1 MMNKL
6 LLSAV
11 CLAIS
16 TGYVNASETNLYW
29 GDTHLHTKLSADAFL
44 MQERTLGPDDAYR
57 YAKGLPVVNALSKHR
72 IKIGTPLDFL
82 MVTDHAE
89 YVGVVEQL
97 FDSKSQIS
105 QTPFGKKLS
114 GLIEQGKERAAF
126 FELLATVNSNSPNK
140 DFITEAIRKPIW
152 HDIVDAAERHND
164 PGKFTSF
171 IGWEW
176 SSLPN
181 GSNLHRIIFMKEGGE
196 IGKKFL
202 PYSSFESNK
211 PEDLWKFLDKTEKE
225 TGASFVA
232 IPHNGNISKGK
243 MFAEID
249 SEGRPLSVQYAKTRM
264 RWEPIYEVT
273 QIKGDSETLSAL
285 SPNDEFAEFET
296 YNHALDGKAGGN
308 SHGLPADKGDYA
320 RTALMRGL
328 EFDKKL
334 GVNPFK
340 IGLIGASDSHS
351 GVPAVEEDNF
361 GGKFPIDSRPMGKK
375 ADLTPGTIGAD
386 MSASGLA
393 GVWAKENT
401 RESLMAA
408 FKRREVYGT
417 TGPRIAVR
425 MFAGWDFN
433 NQDSSAKDLAAVGYQ
448 KGVPMGGDLTA
459 APKGKAISLLI
470 RAVKDPVDGN
480 LDRIQVVKGWL
491 DDKGNSHE
499 KVFNVAVS
507 DGRKISNNKVKA
519 VGNTVDIK
527 TASYTNS
534 IGDVELATT
543 WTDPEFDPMVRAF
556 YYVRVLQI
564 PTPRHTLY
572 ASVALNEAPQKGY
585 PTSIQERAY
594 SSPIWYTPK

>member
-1 MMNKL
+1 MKKL
-6 LLSAV
+6 ILSTI
-11 CLAIS
+11 CLALAS
-16 TGYVNASETNLYW
+16 SLVNAEETNLYW
-29 GDTHLHTKLSADAFL
+29 GDTHLHTKLSGDGYL
-44 MQERTLGPDDAYR
+44 MGNKSLMPEDAYR
-57 YAKGLPVVNALSKHR
+57 YAKGLPVVNAISKHR
-72 IKIGTPLDFL
+72 IKIATPLDFL
-82 MVTDHAE
+82 VVTDHAE
-89 YVGVVEQL
+89 YAGVVPKL
-97 FDSKSQIS
+97 FENDPELAK
-105 QTPFGKKLS
+105 TEHGKMVMDLVA
-114 GLIEQGKERAAF
+114 EGKTKEAYFAF
-126 FELLATVNSNSPNK
+126 IATINNNSPWEDLNSTSIK
-140 DFITEAIRKPIW
+140 KSFWQTT
-152 HDIVDAAERHND
+152 VDAAEKHND
-164 PGKFTSF
+164 PGTFTSF

-176 SSLPN
+176 SSLP
-181 GSNLHRIIFMKEGGE
+181 GGANLHRIIFMKESGDVGMQ
-196 IGKKFL
+196 FL
-202 PYSSFESNK
+202 PYSSFDSNK
-211 PEDLWKFLDKTEKE
+211 PEDLWAWLDKTEKE
-225 TGASFVA
+225 TGANFVA
-232 IPHNGNISKGK
+232 IPHNGNVSKGK

-249 SEGRPLSVQYAKTRM
+249 SKGRPLSVQYAKTRM

-296 YNHALDGKAGGN
+296 YNHALDGNAGAN

-433 NQDSSAKDLAAVGYQ
+433 NKDSSAKNLAAVGYK

-491 DDKGNSHE
+491 DANGNSHE
-499 KVFNVAVS
+499 KVFNVAAS

-534 IGDVELATT
+534 IGDVEL
-543 WTDPEFDPMVRAF
+543 
-556 YYVRVLQI
+556 
-564 PTPRHTLY
+564 
-572 ASVALNEAPQKGY
+572 
-585 PTSIQERAY
+585 
-594 SSPIWYTPK
+594 